1 MFTIISR
8 RSSLSYPLHFRWE
21 ISFNLN
27 LTPEA
32 TYIEKHIEKN
42 EWHVSWKTQDTEQ
55 ARRILKRYQHRPEY
69 ELYDITKD
77 PFELDNLADK
87 IEYKQKKAELI
98 RELESWMKQ
107 QKIQG

>member
-1 MFTIISR
+1 M
-8 RSSLSYPLHFRWE
+8 
-21 ISFNLN
+21 
-27 LTPEA
+27 
-32 TYIEKHIEKN
+32 
-42 EWHVSWKTQDTEQ
+42 
-55 ARRILKRYQHRPEY
+55 KRYQHRPEY

-107 QKIQG
+107 QKDTGIDKDVPRTPNKKRAQNPSAA